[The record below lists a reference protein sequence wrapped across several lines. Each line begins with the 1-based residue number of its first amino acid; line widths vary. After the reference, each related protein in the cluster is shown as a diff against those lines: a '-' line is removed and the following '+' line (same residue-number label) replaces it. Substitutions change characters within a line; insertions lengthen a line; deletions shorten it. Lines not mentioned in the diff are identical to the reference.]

1 MKIISCNYTGNIPG
15 VGRGPVTNVKISD
28 GLYNQLRNMGFALRI
43 TTNKVD
49 PIVNVTKSMH
59 VPSLEEKRAATL
71 ADTSKAQATPSKPA
85 PVKKEAPKVE
95 EPVKVEEKKE
105 EVKVEEVKEVVE
117 SPVAE
122 VAETPV
128 EAAPETEKKQ
138 LTKEDLENLSEEELE
153 ALIPENV
160 KRPVRYGKKWLLK
173 TAVNY
178 I

>member
-95 EPVKVEEKKE
+95 ESAKVEEKK
-105 EVKVEEVKEVVE
+105 EEVKEVVE

-128 EAAPETEKKQ
+128 EAAPEAEKKQ

-173 TAVNY
+173 TAANY